1 MSTRCMAAFNKRLD
15 EEFDASKSHLPNR
28 ADWLDGRWA
37 GLAAAPKN
45 SDRRGETGVP
55 EDVLKKVGK
64 ALTTAPEGFHLH
76 KTIARQLEAKA
87 KMFET
92 GEGFDWATAEALAFG
107 TLLDEGLD
115 VRLSGQDSS
124 RGTFSQRHAALVDQE
139 TEERYL
145 PLNHIREGQGEFEVI
160 DTLLSEEAVLGFE
173 YGYSTAEPQ
182 SARAVGSA
190 VRRFRQ
196 WRAGGDRPVHRL
208 GRNEMAAHVGPG
220 DAAAAWL

>member
-1 MSTRCMAAFNKRLD
+1 M
-15 EEFDASKSHLPNR
+15 
-28 ADWLDGRWA
+28 
-37 GLAAAPKN
+37 
-45 SDRRGETGVP
+45 
-55 EDVLKKVGK
+55 GK

-87 KMFET
+87 QMFET

-107 TLLDEGLD
+107 TLLDEGMH

-139 TEERYL
+139 SEERYL
-145 PLNHIREGQGEFEVI
+145 PLNHIREGQGDFEVV

-173 YGYSTAEPQ
+173 YGYTTAEPK
-182 SARAVGSA
+182 ALVLVGSA

-196 WRAGGDRPVHRL
+196 WRAGRDGPVHLL

-220 DAAAAWL
+220 AASAAWL